1 MHSYTVLLVGDYA
14 PDKQRSMRRF
24 IVQLA
29 EGLNAQDIRVEIFY
43 PAMIAGRILSGTS
56 GLGKW
61 LGYIDKYIFAPI
73 ALKRRIKS
81 IDGPLVVHI
90 CDHSNAHYTQVLN
103 GIPNLITCH
112 DLLAVRSAL
121 GEFEQNQTRW
131 FGRQQQA
138 IIIRG
143 LKRTQHIASVSGA
156 TDDDVGRII
165 RTNGKQRSVIPNS
178 LDDAFIR
185 VANNSLN
192 AESPIHELVGMP
204 EGAPFIMHIG
214 GSAWYKNRE
223 FILSVFSKMASLSP
237 ELYLLIVG
245 PEFSTEEL
253 ERNQCATLTSR
264 IRYGSGI
271 DDVELRSIYSKASL
285 LLFPSFI
292 EGFGWPIL
300 EAQSCGCPVATLDRA
315 PMNTLN
321 ALPELLMSGEDV
333 SDAAKQCIEYIQKGD
348 VKIRADRQQI
358 SAFASRFTNDASA
371 AAYQSLYLQL
381 IQAGD
386 ASIT

>member
-1 MHSYTVLLVGDYA
+1 MLSYTVVLVGDYA

-24 IVQLA
+24 ILQLA
-29 EGLNAQDIRVEIFY
+29 EGLSAQGAKVEIFH
-43 PAMIAGRILSGTS
+43 PAVHAGRILSGTS

-73 ALKRRIKS
+73 ALKRLLRS

-90 CDHSNAHYTQVLN
+90 CDHSNAHYTKVLD
-103 GIPNLITCH
+103 GIPNLVTCH

-131 FGRQQQA
+131 FGRQQQS

-143 LKRTQHIASVSGA
+143 LKRAQHIASVSGA
-156 TDDDVGRII
+156 TDDDVGRILK
-165 RTNGKQRSVIPNS
+165 TNEKQRSVIPNS

-185 VANNSLN
+185 VANDPLD
-192 AESPIHELVGMP
+192 EDKPTHELVDIP
-204 EGAPFIMHIG
+204 QGAPFIMHIG
-214 GSAWYKNRE
+214 GNAWYKNRE
-223 FILSVFSKMASLSP
+223 LVLSVFSKMAGQSA

-253 ERNQCATLTSR
+253 ERNQCTGLINR

-271 DDVELRSIYSKASL
+271 DDATLRSIYSKATL
-285 LLFPSFI
+285 LLFPSYI

-300 EAQSCGCPVATLDRA
+300 EAQACRCPVATLDRA

-321 ALPELLMSGEDV
+321 ALPELLMSGEDA
-333 SDAAKQCIEYIQKGD
+333 SHAAAQCLEYIQKSD
-348 VKIRADRQQI
+348 VDLEADRQQI
-358 SAFASRFTNDASA
+358 STFASKFTNDASA
-371 AAYQSLYLQL
+371 TAYKTLYLQL
-381 IQAGD
+381 IQTED
-386 ASIT
+386 FSKK